1 MTRYGLAA
9 LAARRILLHPARW
22 TLLAFALMVIT
33 FLSAT
38 TGMTVL
44 AIETTATRIIQAGPA
59 LVVSR
64 VDAGGWTAIESHH
77 AQTIRNIPGV
87 ASATPRTWGVLA
99 GPPSVT
105 VVADPNLPD
114 ASLRAAAGSALGVA
128 PGDTLTLHGLD
139 GSSVALEVVSTVDRR
154 ADIVA
159 HDVVLVPA
167 DTARA
172 LLLLPPEKATDI
184 AVESARDEENDAL
197 VPEIAAA
204 VSEPLRVVTR
214 AEMLG
219 AYRVQSGQ
227 RATLAFLTL
236 TPSVLAL
243 LLIVALTASGGASA
257 RSDVGKLKLMG
268 WTSGEVAR
276 LHLTEMSLV
285 ASLAVGLG
293 LTAAYAGL
301 FLLGGVTVTTVLL
314 GWSSNP
320 HLALSTEGAALAL
333 LLTGASVLVPCLVA
347 ALVPA
352 FRLARVD
359 PIELT
364 ESP

>member
-9 LAARRILLHPARW
+9 FAARRILLHPVRW
-22 TLLAFALMVIT
+22 ALLGFALAVVT

-44 AIETTATRIIQAGPA
+44 AIEATAARIIQAGPA

-77 AQTIRNIPGV
+77 APKIRSIPGV
-87 ASATPRTWGVLA
+87 ASATPRVWGVLA

-105 VVADPNLPD
+105 VIADPNLPD
-114 ASLRAAAGSALGVA
+114 ASGRAVVGSALSLA
-128 PGDTLTLHGLD
+128 PGNTLTLRGLD
-139 GSSVALEVVSTVDRR
+139 GTSVDLEVASSIDPL

-159 HDVVLVPA
+159 HDVVFVPA

-172 LLLLPPEKATDI
+172 LLLLPPDKATDI
-184 AVESARDEENDAL
+184 AVDSARDEENDAL
-197 VPEIAAA
+197 VREIAVA
-204 VSEPLRVVTR
+204 VSAPLRVVTR

-219 AYRVQSGQ
+219 AYQVQSGQ
-227 RATLAFLTL
+227 RATLAFLSL

-276 LHLTEMSLV
+276 LHLAEMSFV
-285 ASLAVGLG
+285 AIVAVGMG
-293 LTAAYAGL
+293 LTVSYTGL
-301 FLLGGVTVTTVLL
+301 FPLGGVTVTAVLL

-333 LLTGASVLVPCLVA
+333 LLTGASVLLPCLVA